1 MSSPG
6 AEREEEGGGDPT
18 ELGWRGEVHWRGT
31 VEKGP
36 VSTSRLQLV
45 VAFLTKADMEERRQ
59 P

>member
-1 MSSPG
+1 M
-6 AEREEEGGGDPT
+6 
-18 ELGWRGEVHWRGT
+18 
-31 VEKGP
+31 EKGP